1 MDALPPVK
9 GPMKPILTF
18 CFATA
23 PVKKPVVP
31 MNMTMNMAIAKIFM
45 DFDMRNLLSS

>member
-9 GPMKPILTF
+9 GPIKPILTF

-23 PVKKPVVP
+23 PVKNPVVQ
-31 MNMTMNMAIAKIFM
+31 MNMTMNRHSAKIFM
-45 DFDMRNLLSS
+45 DFDMRDLLSS

>member
-9 GPMKPILTF
+9 GPIKPILTF

-23 PVKKPVVP
+23 PVKKPVVA
-31 MNMTMNMAIAKIFM
+31 MNITMNMPIAKIFINL
-45 DFDMRNLLSS
+45 DIGNLLSR